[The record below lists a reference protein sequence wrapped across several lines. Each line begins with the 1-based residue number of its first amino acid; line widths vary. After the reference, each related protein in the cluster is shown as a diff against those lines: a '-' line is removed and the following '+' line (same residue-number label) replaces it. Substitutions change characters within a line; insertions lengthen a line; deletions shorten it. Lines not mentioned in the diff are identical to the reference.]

1 MTEVETTQLNK
12 ATGSSAK
19 LQRFIRYAAGTDIG
33 RKRSENQDSFGVVE
47 GDGFHVLI
55 VADGMGGALGGAVA
69 SKLAV
74 QTIKEILSKRSTITP
89 QELVQAIDRAN
100 TIIFEHGSNDPKTE
114 GMGTTIVCL
123 AIVGSRAFVAHV
135 GDSRLYRVR
144 NDRIELITEDHTLV
158 RELLRDGSIGKDAAD
173 DHPASHVLTRSLGP
187 SESVDIDCVELEG
200 DIQDSDRFLLCS
212 DGLYNLV
219 SDREMLDTCANDT
232 LDNSVQS
239 MINTANARG
248 GIDNITVIVAEA
260 SIRLEGE
267 SIEDAIERISRES
280 KARATRLKARVG
292 SRRVTLRDL
301 LPLLI
306 CLAVAFASG
315 YWFRLQSRDGASQ
328 QFSAGANSTVK
339 FSHPIRAEM
348 AGSLTTNLEHRFEAI
363 PPPLALLLPSEGTR
377 NLSTSIVIPEK
388 VNSANSA
395 LTGTGRQEFEKRL
408 SRLQDGLRSVDQRLK
423 GLDIDDRKGDALDQ
437 ILRNEQL
444 LKDIQGDISAVAESL
459 DRATRKLSVWFD
471 RSRRL
476 TLEDPLNL
484 VNEVAASMDG
494 VRKLKAQFE
503 QDSWDYLSQLE
514 KSRLSPED
522 SSLTPM
528 VRDAKQKRDE
538 SMQRLVA
545 EIKQSVGAEVI
556 KTQQEISNLTA
567 RGDELKQK
575 RTSLQL
581 DQEFHQARASKD
593 VAVKNQ
599 VRQKI
604 LNERAAMESELMNL
618 KEILSGR

>member
-1 MTEVETTQLNK
+1 MTEVETTQPNK
-12 ATGSSAK
+12 ATGSSVK

-74 QTIKEILSKRSTITP
+74 QTIKEVLSKKSTISP
-89 QELVQAIDRAN
+89 QDLFQAIERAN
-100 TIIFEHGSNDPKTE
+100 STIYEQGSNDPKTE
-114 GMGTTIVCL
+114 GMGTTVVCL

-144 NDRIELITEDHTLV
+144 HDRIELLTDDHTLV

-187 SESVDIDCVELEG
+187 SESVEIDCRELEG

-219 SDREMLDTCANDT
+219 SDREMLDTCSNDT
-232 LDNSVQS
+232 LDNAVQS
-239 MINTANARG
+239 MINTANSRG
-248 GIDNITVIVAEA
+248 GTDNITVILAEA

-280 KARATRLKARVG
+280 KARATRKQSRVAT
-292 SRRVTLRDL
+292 RRVTFRDL

-315 YWFRLQSRDGASQ
+315 YWFRLQSREGASQ
-328 QFSAGANSTVK
+328 QLSTGTDTAIK
-339 FSHPIRAEM
+339 FNHPVRAEE
-348 AGSLTTNLEHRFEAI
+348 ATKLYVDTKLRFEAI
-363 PPPLALLLPSEGTR
+363 PPPLALLLPSEGSRT
-377 NLSTSIVIPEK
+377 SSASIVIPEK
-388 VNSANSA
+388 VTSANSA

-408 SRLQDGLRSVDQRLK
+408 SRLQEGLKSVDQRIK

-444 LKDIQGDISAVAESL
+444 IKDIQGEIAAVAESL

-514 KSRLSPED
+514 KARLSPED
-522 SSLTPM
+522 SSLTPL

-545 EIKQSVGAEVI
+545 EIKQSVAAEVI
-556 KTQQEISNLTA
+556 KTQQEIGNLTS

-593 VAVKNQ
+593 ISVKNQ

>member
-1 MTEVETTQLNK
+1 MTEVEATQPNK
-12 ATGSSAK
+12 ATGGSVK

-33 RKRSENQDSFGVVE
+33 KKRSENQDSFGVV
-47 GDGFHVLI
+47 DGTSFHVLI

-74 QTIKEILSKRSTITP
+74 QTIKELLSKKTAISP
-89 QELVQAIDRAN
+89 KDLVHAIERAN
-100 TIIFEHGSNDPKTE
+100 TVINEQGSNDPKTE

-123 AIVGSRAFVAHV
+123 ALVGSKAFVAHV

-144 NDRIELITEDHTLV
+144 NDRIEPLTDDHTLV
-158 RELLRDGSIGKDAAD
+158 QELLRDGSIGKDAVD

-187 SESVDIDCVELEG
+187 SESVEIDCRELDG
-200 DIQDSDRFLLCS
+200 DVQDGDRFLLCS

-219 SDREMLDTCANDT
+219 SEQEMLDTCANDT
-232 LDNSVQS
+232 LDNAVQS
-239 MINTANARG
+239 MINTANSRG
-248 GIDNITVIVAEA
+248 GTDNITVIVAEA

-280 KARATRLKARVG
+280 KARANRKQGRVG
-292 SRRVTLRDL
+292 GRRITFRDL
-301 LPLLI
+301 LPIFLSLG
-306 CLAVAFASG
+306 VAFALG
-315 YWFRLQSRDGASQ
+315 YWFRLQSREDTSQ
-328 QFSAGANSTVK
+328 QLATEANTTIK
-339 FSHPIRAEM
+339 FNHPVRAEE
-348 AGSLTTNLEHRFEAI
+348 ATKLTVETELRFDAI
-363 PPPLALLLPSEGTR
+363 PPPLALLLPIEGNR
-377 NLSTSIVIPEK
+377 ASSAIVIPDK
-388 VNSANSA
+388 VTSTNSV

-423 GLDIDDRKGDALDQ
+423 GLDGDDRRGDALDQ

-444 LKDIQGDISAVAESL
+444 IKDIQGEIAAVAESL
-459 DRATRKLSVWFD
+459 DRTTRKLSVWFD

-514 KSRLSPED
+514 KARLSPED
-522 SSLTPM
+522 SSLTPL
-528 VRDAKQKRDE
+528 VREAKQKRDE
-538 SMQRLVA
+538 SMARLVT
-545 EIKQSVGAEVI
+545 EIKQSVATEVS

-567 RGDELKQK
+567 RSDELKQK